1 MHLEWTLSHS
11 SLVGVLYCH
20 RLTSASVFCLDCV
33 YLQIYTHKNKTQ
45 KMFKSTVEYYKRKCN
60 PLSTQTPISGRLAQN
75 ARKRTMDMDMDMDR
89 SWSAEP
95 EAIRAMPL
103 AEEGGHQMEGRWMGC
118 GSVSESAICTKRLLV
133 QLLAE
138 QRAED
143 ASGARSDAAVARTL
157 KADGD
162 GAGHSGGLLHEAL
175 AAAHAARHTTWEC
188 QAEIRKRCLGC
199 GYWSF
204 LS

>member
-1 MHLEWTLSHS
+1 
-11 SLVGVLYCH
+11 
-20 RLTSASVFCLDCV
+20 
-33 YLQIYTHKNKTQ
+33 
-45 KMFKSTVEYYKRKCN
+45 MFKSTVEYYKRKCN
-60 PLSTQTPISGRLAQN
+60 PHPHKLPFQVGLPR
-75 ARKRTMDMDMDMDR
+75 
-89 SWSAEP
+89 
-95 EAIRAMPL
+95 MP
-103 AEEGGHQMEGRWMGC
+103 
-118 GSVSESAICTKRLLV
+118 ESAPWTWTWTWTGHGAQSQRRSARCHWRRREDTRWKDAGWAAGLSASPRICTKRLLV